1 METSRAVH
9 LHSKDEIEAFLRRNV
24 FLHLY
29 EIGDL
34 DDFFWP
40 YTSWYAHKDG
50 GAIRELALVYY
61 GTDLPVLLA
70 FIDGPPVVM
79 HSLLRSMAH
88 QLPRRLY
95 AHLSPGLVVA
105 LEDEYRFRSHG
116 IHLKM
121 ALRHR
126 ARVEAVA
133 TRDAVTL
140 STADLEEVNDLYRA
154 SYPGN
159 WFDPRMLETGHYYG
173 VRRGGRLLSVGGVHV
188 YSERHRV
195 AALGNI
201 ATLPEV
207 RGRGLG
213 TLVTAKACQSLLPT
227 VDHIGLNVKADNAS
241 AIASYRS
248 LGFERIADYE
258 EYSLE
263 CRGAGSG

>member
-1 METSRAVH
+1 MEALRAVH

-29 EIGDL
+29 ELGDL

-40 YTSWYAHKDG
+40 YTIWYAHRDG
-50 GAIRELALVYY
+50 DAVRELALVYC

-70 FIDGPPVVM
+70 FIDGPPVEM
-79 HSLLRSMAH
+79 HALLRSMAH

-95 AHLSPGLVVA
+95 AHLSPGVVVA
-105 LEDEYRFRSHG
+105 LEDEYRYRSHG

-121 ALRHR
+121 ALQHP

-133 TRDAVTL
+133 TPDAVAL
-140 STADLEEVNDLYRA
+140 SPADLEEVQALYRA

-159 WFDPRMLETGHYYG
+159 WFDPRMLETGRYYG
-173 VRRGGRLLSVGGVHV
+173 IREGGRLVSVGGVHV
-188 YSERHRV
+188 YSERYRI

-201 ATLPEV
+201 TTLPEA
-207 RGRGLG
+207 RSRGLG
-213 TLVTAKACQSLLPT
+213 TLVAAKVCQSLLRT
-227 VDHIGLNVKADNAS
+227 VDHIGLNVKADNAT

-263 CRGAGSG
+263 CRGVGSG